1 MSRNTQHRKDKKMSK
16 MFEET
21 KIKGLVMKNRF
32 VRSATWEG
40 LAGKSGEVTPR
51 LVDYMADLAGG
62 GVGLVISGYAF
73 IRKDGLSGPFQLGVD
88 RDELLPG
95 LRQLT
100 EAVHENGGRII
111 LQMAHGGF
119 FAMAKLIGE
128 APIAPSVI
136 PGMSKSPRRAMSVQ
150 DIQELVNAFAEGG
163 RRAKEAGYDGVQIH
177 AAHGYLLSQFLS
189 PAYNHRSDVYGGSV
203 KNRARFLIE
212 ALRAI
217 RAAVGP
223 DYPVLVKMNARDFI
237 EGGLELDD
245 ALAVGAMLEKEGID
259 AIELSGGF
267 LNGGKLNPSRMGI
280 NTEEKEAYFEN
291 EARAFKDVVS
301 VPLIL
306 VGGTRSLG
314 VAERVVADGS
324 ADYISLSRPL
334 IREPH
339 LINRWQSGDA
349 AKSACISC
357 NRCFGPGVTGQ
368 GVYCV
373 DAKRPQP
380 PE

>member
-1 MSRNTQHRKDKKMSK
+1 MSK

-21 KIKGLVMKNRF
+21 RIKDLVMKNRF

-40 LAGKSGEVTPR
+40 LAGKSGEVTPK
-51 LVDYMADLAGG
+51 LVDYMADLARG

-100 EAVHENGGRII
+100 EAVHENGGRIV
-111 LQMAHGGF
+111 LQLAHGGF

-128 APIAPSVI
+128 APIAPSAI
-136 PGMSKSPRRAMSVQ
+136 PGMSKSPRREMTIQ
-150 DIQELVNAFAEGG
+150 DIGDLVMAFAEGAE
-163 RRAKEAGYDGVQIH
+163 RAKEAGCDGVQIH
-177 AAHGYLLSQFLS
+177 AAHGYLLSQFLC
-189 PAYNHRSDVYGGSV
+189 PAYNHRSDLYGGNV

-217 RAAVGP
+217 REAVGP
-223 DYPVLVKMNARDFI
+223 DYPVLVKMNSRDFI

-306 VGGTRSLG
+306 VGGTRSLQ
-314 VAERVVADGS
+314 VAERVVADGC

-334 IREPH
+334 IREPG
-339 LINRWQSGDA
+339 LINRWQSGDT

-373 DAKRPQP
+373 DAKRPS
-380 PE
+380 